1 MSARAIA
8 LADEFLERF
17 ATVEGLLRSLTDEQ
31 WALPC
36 SGEGWPVGYVAHHIG
51 QGIVRP
57 RSWIEQAL
65 AGDEPFAFDWEVT
78 HAESTPERPAGL
90 ATARRHAAL
99 RQGHSGALQR
109 AGPIVVGR
117 TTRPGRVRPGARAAR
132 CRMDRETRHASH
144 GRAPRWNPRHD
155 RLGRQLSVKHGT
167 GARSPR
173 FFLWALGGSNTR
185 PQRCQRCALTS

>member
-65 AGDEPFAFDWEVT
+65 VGAEPFAFDWEVT
-78 HAESTPERPAGL
+78 HALNRRRSAQLGL
-90 ATARRHAAL
+90 PPRDDTLRFVKVTAEHFSVLVRSLSDEQLDRVGFAQGPARRDVTWIVKLVMRHMDE
-99 RQGHSGALQR
+99 HR
-109 AGPIVVGR
+109 AGIL
-117 TTRPGRVRPGARAAR
+117 GAIA
-132 CRMDRETRHASH
+132 
-144 GRAPRWNPRHD
+144 
-155 RLGRQLSVKHGT
+155 
-167 GARSPR
+167 
-173 FFLWALGGSNTR
+173 
-185 PQRCQRCALTS
+185 